1 MTTTTTSSSLSSEDA
16 IATRLAQDRP
26 TIDAAI
32 KSFLS
37 LVAARNLT
45 RNEDAVAS
53 MMQARSLLKAINQ
66 YTFPLLPNASEEYKI
81 TAQIW
86 NGLIASHQKP
96 SQFLGRMALLQAW
109 NHGLP
114 EEISNFQDS
123 EFCREFETLL
133 VSYTSQNDG
142 KEDCDACLVWEADQ
156 GAAELA
162 RRRARRAERAQQA
175 AKEEAKMEELPS
187 IEEEIEELT
196 NDTSDTTEEKATTT
210 EANA

>member
-1 MTTTTTSSSLSSEDA
+1 
-16 IATRLAQDRP
+16 
-26 TIDAAI
+26 
-32 KSFLS
+32 
-37 LVAARNLT
+37 
-45 RNEDAVAS
+45 
-53 MMQARSLLKAINQ
+53 
-66 YTFPLLPNASEEYKI
+66 LLPNASEEYKI